1 MTEKENTEFAKD
13 LLIGKT
19 IIEIVYLSNLDAEQM
34 LWNRR
39 PLMIIFDDGSSII
52 PMSDDEGNNGGALHY
67 YEGNGGKTETIGVL
81 WND

>member
-19 IIEIVYLSNLDAEQM
+19 INEVVYLSNFDAEQM
-34 LWNRR
+34 LWNRK